1 MRHKILRAVL
11 RFFAVVAASFLLLA
25 VLVWIPLKTH
35 RPSGS
40 EPDMTSSS
48 VLEEDGL
55 KRRPSAVGTDIG
67 RIEPTPAAA
76 AQADAE
82 RPPLSSAAP
91 DDAEQEQLPFEFP
104 DPEQTEESPE
114 LQALLDEFVK
124 QNPGCWDICVCD
136 LSGGSCASVK
146 TQEEPMVSAS
156 LIKLFIMGSFYQAMQ
171 DGTLESWQYWETFPS
186 VRSMIIYS
194 DNYCANWLITSP
206 LGKGSDSVGF
216 EYVTAFAESIGCEDT
231 RLERLMLDNNS
242 EHENYTSAEDC
253 ARLLKLIYRC
263 ELITPEYSNEML
275 ELLKGQTI
283 NDRIPAGLPDD
294 VVCAHKTGNLEH
306 LSCGDVG
313 LVFSPGADYILCVI
327 SNHAEDDAA
336 ATEQIAALS
345 AEVYAFF
352 NPETP
357 DVAAEAQETEP

>member
-1 MRHKILRAVL
+1 MRRKIQRAVL
-11 RFFAVVAASFLLLA
+11 RFFGVLAACFLLLA
-25 VLVWIPLKTH
+25 VLVWVPLKTH
-35 RPSGS
+35 RPSGL

-55 KRRPSAVGTDIG
+55 KRRPSAVGADVS
-67 RIEPTPAAA
+67 RSEPTPAVPALS
-76 AQADAE
+76 DAE

-91 DDAEQEQLPFEFP
+91 GSPEQEQLPFAFP
-104 DPEQTEESPE
+104 DPELTEESPE
-114 LQALLDEFVK
+114 LQLLLDDFVK
-124 QNPGCWDICVCD
+124 RNPGCWDIYVYD

-146 TQEEPMVSAS
+146 TQEGPMVSAS
-156 LIKLFIMGSFYQAMQ
+156 LIKLFIMGSFYQALQ

-206 LGKGSDSVGF
+206 FGKGSDSVGF
-216 EYVTAFAESIGCEDT
+216 EYVTAFAQSIGCEDT

-242 EHENYTSAEDC
+242 EHENYTTAEDC
-253 ARLLKLIYRC
+253 AKLLKLIYRC

-275 ELLKGQTI
+275 DLLKGQTI

-306 LSCGDVG
+306 LSCGDAG

-327 SNHAEDDAA
+327 SNNAEDDAA
-336 ATEQIAALS
+336 ATAQIAALS

-352 NPETP
+352 NPELP
-357 DVAAEAQETEP
+357 EEAQEAPETEP